1 MALIRAACFPT
12 SGFSLFLWC
21 WLLIDSEGTNSPS
34 SFKCPRQTH
43 TPTPWEAGRVGLV
56 LVMRPPPT
64 AFQSF
69 PGLAGSLAQPV
80 HINKAHR
87 RACK

>member
-1 MALIRAACFPT
+1 MAPIRVACFCI
-12 SGFSLFLWC
+12 SSFSLFPWC
-21 WLLIDSEGTNSPS
+21 RLLIDSEGTNSPS

-43 TPTPWEAGRVGLV
+43 APTPWEAGRVGLV

-64 AFQSF
+64 TFQSF
-69 PGLAGSLAQPV
+69 PGLAGSLAQPI
-80 HINKAHR
+80 HINKAHH